1 MSNARSP
8 RDVCSITIGIS
19 GLISVPSSSGLLATG
34 RPYLHAAPALLLLGC
49 PEFLTRLRKL
59 DRDAI
64 DPADDLVERLPK
76 AEIAA
81 ELLEA
86 SALAHGRD
94 RGVRILAGLGC
105 FLANQ
110 VLDLVVADLRVE
122 L

>member
-19 GLISVPSSSGLLATG
+19 GLIFAPSSSGLLATG
-34 RPYLHAAPALLLLGC
+34 RPYLHAATALLLLGC
-49 PEFLTRLRKL
+49 PEFLTRVRKL
-59 DRDAI
+59 DRDAL
-64 DPADDLVERLPK
+64 DAAPDLAERLAE

-94 RGVRILAGLGC
+94 RRVRILPRL
-105 FLANQ
+105 
-110 VLDLVVADLRVE
+110 
-122 L
+122 